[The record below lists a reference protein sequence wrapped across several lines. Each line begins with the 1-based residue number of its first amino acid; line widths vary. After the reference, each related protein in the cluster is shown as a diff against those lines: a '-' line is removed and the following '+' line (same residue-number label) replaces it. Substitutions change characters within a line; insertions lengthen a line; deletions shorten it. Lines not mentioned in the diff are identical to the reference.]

1 VIGRNLDDRN
11 LDGRNVVASQ
21 SVLDTELIS
30 RRLADAISGRPGFA
44 FVRYVHWFPDI
55 RLEFAIQAIFA
66 GNLRLA
72 ILNRLATY
80 RLRD

>member
-1 VIGRNLDDRN
+1 MDGRNLD
-11 LDGRNVVASQ
+11 VSQ

-30 RRLADAISGRPGFA
+30 RRLADAISGPSGFA

-72 ILNRLATY
+72 ILNCLATY
-80 RLRD
+80 GQRN

>member
-1 VIGRNLDDRN
+1 M
-11 LDGRNVVASQ
+11 DGRNPDVSQ

-30 RRLADAISGRPGFA
+30 RCLADAISGRPGFA

-66 GNLRLA
+66 DNLRLP